1 MMKKIEQYIEKY
13 HMIENK
19 DRIIAGISGGA
30 DSVCLLFALLEL
42 KKNMNIEIIAVHV
55 NHGIRGETAARDEG
69 FVRKLCEEHQV
80 ECAVYHEDVE
90 LIAKKRKQSVEE
102 AGRIVRREAF
112 EKALTE
118 YRGTKIATAHH
129 QNDNAETLLMN
140 LARGAGLKGLGG
152 VRPVNGS
159 VIRPLLCLTRR
170 EIEAYLAEKG
180 QGYCQDETNEED
192 DYTRNRLRHFV
203 IPVLEE
209 QVNSQAVR
217 HMNEAM
223 VQMRQVWE
231 YMEIQRTEACRIC
244 VSETPKGA
252 ICIKG
257 AEFEN
262 LHPVIQKL
270 LVRTCL
276 VKAAGKEQNITMSHV
291 EAVAGLFEKQ
301 PGRRLDL
308 PYAVKAARTYEGVVL
323 NKGKEK
329 WEEGFLPRELK
340 IPGITTIPELN
351 LTICCRILEKPADF
365 SLKQVP
371 QKAYTKWFD
380 YDIMKSSLIVRTRQ
394 SKDSI
399 VIDKAGKRQ
408 KIKSY
413 FINEKIPAKDRG
425 NLPLIAEAGQI
436 VWIPGYRMSSAY
448 QVTQQ
453 THQILE
459 IKVTE
464 EKNRCQN
471 RLGC

>member
-1 MMKKIEQYIEKY
+1 MKKIKEYIEKY
-13 HMIENK
+13 HMIEAG

-30 DSVCLLFALLEL
+30 DSVCLFFELLEL
-42 KKNMNIEIIAVHV
+42 KKHTNIEIIAVHV
-55 NHGIRGETAARDEG
+55 NHGIRGETAARDEE
-69 FVRKLCEEHQV
+69 FVQKLCEEYQV
-80 ECAVYHEDVE
+80 ECAVYHKNVE

-112 EKALTE
+112 EKALKE

-140 LARGAGLKGLGG
+140 LARGTGLKGLGG
-152 VRPVNGS
+152 IRPVNGN

-170 EIEAYLAEKG
+170 EIEDYLEEKK
-180 QGYCQDETNEED
+180 QSYCQDETNEED

-209 QVNSQAVR
+209 QVNAQAVR

-223 VQMRQVWE
+223 EKMRQVWK
-231 YMEIQRTEACRIC
+231 YMEEQRQEACRLC
-244 VSETPKGA
+244 VSQTPEGD
-252 ICIKG
+252 ICIKDRS
-257 AEFEN
+257 FKK
-262 LHPVIQKL
+262 LQPVIQDL

-276 VKAAGKEQNITMSHV
+276 TNAAGEQQNITMSHV
-291 EAVAGLFEKQ
+291 EAIVRLFEKQ
-301 PGRRLDL
+301 SGRCIDL
-308 PYAVKAARTYEGVVL
+308 PYAVKAVRTYEGVVL
-323 NKGKEK
+323 SKGKEEK
-329 WEEGFLPRELK
+329 EQGFLPKKLK

-380 YDIMKSSLIVRTRQ
+380 YDIMKSSLLVRTRQ
-394 SKDSI
+394 SKDCI
-399 VIDKAGKRQ
+399 AIDKTGKRQ

-413 FINEKIPAKDRG
+413 FINEKIPAKDREK
-425 NLPLIAEAGQI
+425 LPLIADAGEI
-436 VWIPGYRMSSAY
+436 IWIPGYRMSSAY

-453 THQILE
+453 THRILE

-471 RLGC
+471 RSGY